1 MCTEPLCPP
10 RVVVGVP
17 GGTPLNAAVE
27 APGYVAE
34 CPLLPGDC
42 DALRGS
48 GMGNDAFLYDV
59 TGGWD
64 QVWVG
69 GVRRWSDDV
78 LTYVRMCVCL

>member
-69 GVRRWSDDV
+69 GVGGV
-78 LTYVRMCVCL
+78 MMYLHMYVRVYVCR

>member
-1 MCTEPLCPP
+1 M
-10 RVVVGVP
+10 GVP